1 MKTITIEDLL
11 DFIDAHLLYD
21 KLSGFL
27 MFNKNFTYDEA
38 RAALKQIGLGD
49 ELGESK

>member
-11 DFIDAHLLYD
+11 DFIAAHLLHE

-27 MFNKNFTYDEA
+27 MFNKNFTYEEA
-38 RAALKQIGLGD
+38 KEALKQIGLGD
-49 ELGESK
+49 E